1 MFEEDN
7 DDKIYNLII
16 TNGQDQNNEYRTFV
30 ERLYSKP
37 DFLWKESISPSYAT
51 AGDSFFDKI
60 DAIILLSGLYN
71 QNKELFDE
79 LLEQSKK
86 YDIPIVLIR
95 PYGVEEVPLELEKD
109 AKSIVGWNAN
119 CITDAIKAAVNN
131 EEFEN

>member
-16 TNGQDQNNEYRTFV
+16 TNGQDKEDEYRTFV
-30 ERLYSKP
+30 ERIYSKP
-37 DFLWKESISPSYAT
+37 DFLWKESISPSYST
-51 AGDSFFDKI
+51 AGDEFFNKI

-79 LLEQSKK
+79 LIEQSRN

-95 PYGVEEVPLELEKD
+95 PYGMEEVPLELEKN

-119 CITDAIKAAVNN
+119 CITDAIRAAVNN